1 MQMLSIGKQTELKG
15 CKIFSL
21 CVRLCLRQIGR
32 LKSKEL
38 WMGYESDFNL
48 LKIWYFQ
55 WFILLRGDKSQKE
68 LMDRFQIHP
77 LKFLDKSS
85 RVQFQSILINFL
97 KHSLLQ
103 NLFMVLLAYHRR
115 SKNLFQL
122 KLKALVKL

>member
-85 RVQFQSILINFL
+85 RVQFQSILIN
-97 KHSLLQ
+97 
-103 NLFMVLLAYHRR
+103 
-115 SKNLFQL
+115 
-122 KLKALVKL
+122 